1 MLDALNTKQ
10 VSAVELLQLHL
21 ERIAR
26 HNPALNAIVVSDFE
40 RARAQAE
47 AADAARSRGGPG
59 ALLRLPM
66 TLKEAI
72 NVKGLPPPV
81 RVPDFP
87 PFLSEHDPP
96 ATTRVPAPGPRA
108 TR

>member
-1 MLDALNTKQ
+1 MTTPGPFVSATAMLDALNTKQ

-47 AADAARSRGGPG
+47 AADAARSRGGR
-59 ALLRLPM
+59 ALRLPRCRS
-66 TLKEAI
+66 
-72 NVKGLPPPV
+72 G
-81 RVPDFP
+81 
-87 PFLSEHDPP
+87 
-96 ATTRVPAPGPRA
+96 G
-108 TR
+108 